1 MFNKQ
6 LDEIQA
12 VVQSYFEG
20 IYNGDDA
27 QLKEVFH
34 SEALLFGD
42 IKGIPYFKT
51 VTEYID
57 GVKIRKSPEDLGEE
71 FKMEI
76 SSIEKLGNNA
86 LVKAQLPMLGYN
98 YFDFLSLAK
107 INGEWKIVNKLFT
120 HVE

>member
-12 VVQSYFEG
+12 VIQNYFEG
-20 IYNGDDA
+20 IYNGDIV

-34 SEALLFGD
+34 SGTLLFGD
-42 IKGIPYFKT
+42 IKGVPYFKT
-51 VTEYID
+51 VTDYID
-57 GVKIRKSPEDLGEE
+57 GVKNRKSPKGLGED

-76 SSIEKLGNNA
+76 LSIEILGNNA
-86 LVKAQLPMLGYN
+86 IVKAQLPMLGYN

-107 INGEWKIVNKLFT
+107 INEDWKIVNKLFT